1 MKQLSAPKR
10 MALGLLAAACIGV
23 AMVGWHKTHPEA
35 PQVQSLP
42 QTISGLLDMAGV
54 LDPKG
59 PTAVLL
65 ERSPESGDT
74 VAFVFSPDSPVG
86 KHILATCVMEMP
98 CTIEGVQAKPLAAD
112 KMANL

>member
-23 AMVGWHKTHPEA
+23 AMVGWHKTHPEE
-35 PQVQSLP
+35 PQVQSPP
-42 QTISGLLDMAGV
+42 QTISGLLDLAGV

-74 VAFVFSPDSPVG
+74 VAFVFP
-86 KHILATCVMEMP
+86 
-98 CTIEGVQAKPLAAD
+98 
-112 KMANL
+112 